1 MKYYT
6 ITRTEAYADVCNWE
20 LTAEQLLNVN
30 PDELENELPEQLKN
44 REAEDGITLDMVV
57 KWYQA
62 SAAVVALANADEAD
76 WEELA
81 KMIPRSL
88 LYDCWNVAFEALGK
102 RNDLTMFL
110 DDLDEWEG

>member
-20 LTAEQLLNVN
+20 LTAE
-30 PDELENELPEQLKN
+30 
-44 REAEDGITLDMVV
+44 
-57 KWYQA
+57 
-62 SAAVVALANADEAD
+62 
-76 WEELA
+76 
-81 KMIPRSL
+81 
-88 LYDCWNVAFEALGK
+88 ALGK